1 MKTIGF
7 FNNKG
12 GVGKTSMVYHVAW
25 MLSEL
30 GTRVIAADLDPQ
42 ANLTSMFLE
51 EERLEEIWDHSSR
64 PTLHGAVS
72 PQFRGV
78 GDVQAS
84 AIEQVADR
92 IGLLVG
98 DLELSRL
105 EDDLSAAWPKCQL
118 GDERSFRV
126 MSAFARA
133 IAMSGAQFGA
143 EITLIDVGPNLGAL
157 NRTALLGCDF
167 VVVPLGA
174 DLFSLQGMRNMGPTL
189 REWRSVWDSVRSK
202 SPDPS
207 ITLPEGGMTPVG
219 YVVMRHSVQAGRPAR
234 AFSRWIGRMPVQYRR
249 FVLDTTGDEPVDVA
263 GDPNCLARLKD
274 YRSLM
279 PMAQES
285 RKPMFLLRP
294 ADGAFGGHQQAV
306 LECYEDFKELTTRIM
321 ARCVPG
327 ASEAWVTTTGSA
339 G

>member
-12 GVGKTSMVYHVAW
+12 GVGKTSLVYHVAW
-25 MLSEL
+25 MLGQL
-30 GTRVIAADLDPQ
+30 NTRVIAADLDPQ
-42 ANLTSMFLE
+42 ANLTSLFLS
-51 EERLEEIWDHSSR
+51 EERLDQLFELSPR

-78 GDVQAS
+78 GDVQS
-84 AIEQVADR
+84 PTIELVQDC

-98 DLELSRL
+98 DLELSRF
-105 EDDLSAAWPKCQL
+105 EDDLSYAWPKRQD

-133 IAMSGAQFGA
+133 IDLAGSKFQADVA
-143 EITLIDVGPNLGAL
+143 LVDVGPNLGPL
-157 NRTALLGCDF
+157 NRAALLACDF

-174 DLFSLQGMRNMGPTL
+174 DLLSLQGLHNMGPTL
-189 REWRSVWDSVRSK
+189 RGWRDAWQVRRVK
-202 SPDPS
+202 NPDPS
-207 ITLPEGGMTPVG
+207 IVLPEGMMQPIG
-219 YVVMRHSVQAGRPAR
+219 YIVMRHAVTAGRPAR
-234 AFSRWIGRMPVQYRR
+234 AYSRWIARMPAQHRKY
-249 FVLDTTGDEPVDVA
+249 VLHAPTDGSEDIA
-263 GDPNCLARLKD
+263 SDPNCLAQLKD

-279 PMAQES
+279 PMAQEV

-306 LECYEDFKELTTRIM
+306 QNCYMDFRTLTQLIM
-321 ARCVPG
+321 KRCG
-327 ASEAWVTTTGSA
+327 ISLI
-339 G
+339 